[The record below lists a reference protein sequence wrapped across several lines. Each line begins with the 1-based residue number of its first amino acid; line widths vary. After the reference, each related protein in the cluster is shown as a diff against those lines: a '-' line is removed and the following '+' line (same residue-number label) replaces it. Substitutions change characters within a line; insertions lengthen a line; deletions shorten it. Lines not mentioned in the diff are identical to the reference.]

1 VAPVRLVPERF
12 PLRWTV
18 AGACVVAG
26 VLGLVDAVAS
36 NTIALDHATET
47 ALFAGRGSALRTL
60 AQRFTVA
67 GSAPAIMLAG
77 LVASAV
83 LWLRYRDRLLAAWC
97 AATPVATLVAELL
110 LKNIVRRGPPT
121 EKVQYVEPV
130 NSWFSELFQPGKYS
144 FPSGHAALSAAF
156 ATMVA
161 LLAWQLLR
169 GWHRSFAVVAC
180 AAFAVLVALSRVVL
194 GVHFLTDVVAGLAVG
209 VAVALAGSRGLDLV
223 RGYRSP
229 QEQQ

>member
-1 VAPVRLVPERF
+1 MTRVRLVPERF
-12 PLRWTV
+12 PLWWTV

-26 VLGLVDAVAS
+26 VLGVVNAVAS
-36 NTIALDHATET
+36 NTIALDRAAET
-47 ALFAGRGSALRTL
+47 ALFAERGSALRTFT
-60 AQRFTVA
+60 QRFTVA

-77 LVASAV
+77 LVASVV
-83 LWLRYRDRLLAAWC
+83 LWLRYRDALLAAWC
-97 AATPVATLVAELL
+97 AATPVATLVAEVLV
-110 LKNIVRRGPPT
+110 KNVVRRGPPT

-156 ATMVA
+156 ATVAA

-169 GWHRSFAVVAC
+169 GWRRSFAIVVC
-180 AAFAVLVALSRVVL
+180 AGFAVLVALGRVVL

-209 VAVALAGSRGLDLV
+209 VAVALASSRGLDRL
-223 RGYRSP
+223 RGYRST
-229 QEQQ
+229 QEQ

>member
-1 VAPVRLVPERF
+1 VRLVPERF

-18 AGACVVAG
+18 AGACLVAG
-26 VLGLVDAVAS
+26 VLGLVNALAS
-36 NTIALDHATET
+36 NTIALDRAAAT
-47 ALFAGRGSALRTL
+47 ALFAGRGSALRTVT
-60 AQRFTVA
+60 QRFTVA

-77 LVASAV
+77 VVGSVV
-83 LWLRYRDRLLAAWC
+83 LWLRYRDRLLALWC
-97 AATPVATLVAELL
+97 AAIPVAALVAEILV
-110 LKNIVRRGPPT
+110 KNVVRRGPPA

-130 NSWFSELFQPGKYS
+130 NSRFSELFQPGRYS
-144 FPSGHAALSAAF
+144 FPSGHAVLSAAL

-169 GWHRSFAVVAC
+169 GWRRSFAVGVC

-194 GVHFLTDVVAGLAVG
+194 GVHFLTDVVAGVAVG
-209 VAVALAGSRGLDLV
+209 IAVALAGSRGLDLL

-229 QEQQ
+229 EQL